1 MFKFLILLSL
11 SISSLFA
18 SLTHQS
24 TDRFDIAS
32 HKVILAIEANAGQVD
47 SMLELAH
54 LYYKEGLKKY
64 RIGRIKEKDNYE
76 LKKAFNYFDMC
87 AEKRN
92 PECLYYSALMQYKS
106 PNPEDVIFFNVIP
119 NLEKV
124 KLNLKLS
131 CDLSFEKACK
141 AQEKILKENE

>member
-18 SLTHQS
+18 SLTYQT
-24 TDRFDIAS
+24 TDRFDAAS

-54 LYYKEGLKKY
+54 LYYNKGILKYNRGL
-64 RIGRIKEKDNYE
+64 IKDKDNYE
-76 LKKAFNYFDMC
+76 LKKAFIYFDMC

-106 PNPEDVIFFNVIP
+106 PNPEDVVFFNIIP
-119 NLEKV
+119 NLERV

-131 CDLSFEKACK
+131 CNLGFEKACK
-141 AQEKILKENE
+141 AQEKILKENK